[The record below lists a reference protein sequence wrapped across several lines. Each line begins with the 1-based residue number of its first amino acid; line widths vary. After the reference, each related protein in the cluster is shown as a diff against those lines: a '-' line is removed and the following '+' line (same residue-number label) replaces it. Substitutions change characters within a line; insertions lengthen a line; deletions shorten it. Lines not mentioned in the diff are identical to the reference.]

1 MKRSKAEKG
10 ALLEKDGEKVKKKRR
25 PRLAP
30 DLEAE
35 EGGEYL
41 RAGKVAKSSALLT
54 DYDGAVLLMVLAG
67 MYSH

>member
-1 MKRSKAEKG
+1 MCIRDRKG

-41 RAGKVAKSSALLT
+41 RAGKVAKTTALLT